1 MFKKLTLV
9 LSEFR
14 ILKKKKNAKAKAMS
28 IQISMQ
34 KIYNNLNGEMDK
46 INSQLKIIDEIK
58 ILLLRY
64 NVKQENIK
72 KKIIQIFKEIEEIKI
87 FKEKYL
93 KNIKPINNN

>member
-1 MFKKLTLV
+1 
-9 LSEFR
+9 
-14 ILKKKKNAKAKAMS
+14 
-28 IQISMQ
+28 MQ

-93 KNIKPINNN
+93 KNIEPIKQ

>member
-1 MFKKLTLV
+1 
-9 LSEFR
+9 
-14 ILKKKKNAKAKAMS
+14 MS

-93 KNIKPINNN
+93 KNIEPINNN

>member
-1 MFKKLTLV
+1 
-9 LSEFR
+9 
-14 ILKKKKNAKAKAMS
+14 MS

-34 KIYNNLNGEMDK
+34 KIYNNLTVEMDK

-93 KNIKPINNN
+93 KNIEPMSNNY

>member
-1 MFKKLTLV
+1 
-9 LSEFR
+9 
-14 ILKKKKNAKAKAMS
+14 MS

-34 KIYNNLNGEMDK
+34 KIYNNLTVEMDK

-93 KNIKPINNN
+93 KNIEPINNN